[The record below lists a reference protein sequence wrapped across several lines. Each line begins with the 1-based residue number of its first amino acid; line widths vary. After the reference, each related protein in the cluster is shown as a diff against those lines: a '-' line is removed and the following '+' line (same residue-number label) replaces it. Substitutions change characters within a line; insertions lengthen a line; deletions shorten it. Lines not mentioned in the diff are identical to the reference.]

1 MFKMDGNPHQHNGH
15 PGQHSADG
23 VKTSSGEDRGK
34 GKGKAKDES
43 LTGRI
48 YESAKLAA
56 NSLSGG
62 QPPVAT
68 PGEGKATG
76 QSSLSDAA
84 RVQNMSQETSSYRI
98 QQSALHG
105 TIRSSASG
113 SGETSD
119 AFESFLDPQ
128 QLPLAD
134 AAIAGPG
141 PSSLERQ
148 RQEDG
153 SDVVNLLSMPD
164 DDVDLGLDDDG
175 LSPDEAERLRAALF
189 SSQAQAPRSRW
200 DTLLDFVPSFIS
212 RPEDSSER
220 LQYTGTRDPV
230 AARDTWLQQW
240 DDVLS
245 SYTDEVWGD
254 LGPLVTAARA
264 EVDELAHET
273 SSGLPGGETKALDRL
288 RLILAHVRGH

>member
-1 MFKMDGNPHQHNGH
+1 MDDKPHQPNGR
-15 PGQHSADG
+15 PEQQSADG
-23 VKTSSGEDRGK
+23 VKTPPAEDG

-48 YESAKLAA
+48 YESAKLVA

-62 QPPVAT
+62 QLPVAI
-68 PGEGKATG
+68 PGDGKATG
-76 QSSLSDAA
+76 QSSLTNAA
-84 RVQNMSQETSSYRI
+84 RVQDTSQETSSYRN
-98 QQSALHG
+98 QLSTLHG
-105 TIRSSASG
+105 TVRSSASG
-113 SGETSD
+113 SSEAAG
-119 AFESFLDPQ
+119 AFDSFLGPQ
-128 QLPLAD
+128 QLPLPD
-134 AAIAGPG
+134 AGIVRPG

-148 RQEDG
+148 QLEDG

-164 DDVDLGLDDDG
+164 DDMDFGLEDDS

-189 SSQAQAPRSRW
+189 SSHAPSPRSGW
-200 DTLLDFVPSFIS
+200 DALLDFVPSFIS
-212 RPEDSSER
+212 RPEESSGR

-273 SSGLPGGETKALDRL
+273 SPGLPSGETKALDRL

>member
-1 MFKMDGNPHQHNGH
+1 MDGKPHQHNGL
-15 PGQHSADG
+15 PEQHSADG
-23 VKTSSGEDRGK
+23 VKAQPVEDK

-62 QPPVAT
+62 QLPVAT
-68 PGEGKATG
+68 PGDGKAGG
-76 QSSLSDAA
+76 QSSLSNAP
-84 RVQNMSQETSSYRI
+84 RLQNTSQETSSYRT
-98 QQSALHG
+98 QPSTLHD
-105 TIRSSASG
+105 TIRSSAPAS
-113 SGETSD
+113 SETSD
-119 AFESFLDPQ
+119 AFDSFLGPQ
-128 QLPLAD
+128 QLPIAD
-134 AAIAGPG
+134 AGVTRSG

-148 RQEDG
+148 QLEDG
-153 SDVVNLLSMPD
+153 SDVVNLLSIPD
-164 DDVDLGLDDDG
+164 DDMDFGLDDDG

-220 LQYTGTRDPV
+220 VQYTGTKDPV

-264 EVDELAHET
+264 EVEELAHET
-273 SSGLPGGETKALDRL
+273 SHGLPNGETKALDRL